1 MTPTPSLTATITG
14 TPNYTAAKG
23 GDCYVFPQ
31 PASNSLTFVFSSDS
45 GADMTVKIYNAAG
58 MPAAVLNARAV
69 PGNYNYIYLDLSRF
83 APGIYYYIMTGNKD
97 QGGSFNF
104 GVKKFMV
111 AK

>member
-1 MTPTPSLTATITG
+1 
-14 TPNYTAAKG
+14 
-23 GDCYVFPQ
+23 
-31 PASNSLTFVFSSDS
+31 
-45 GADMTVKIYNAAG
+45 
-58 MPAAVLNARAV
+58 VLNARAV